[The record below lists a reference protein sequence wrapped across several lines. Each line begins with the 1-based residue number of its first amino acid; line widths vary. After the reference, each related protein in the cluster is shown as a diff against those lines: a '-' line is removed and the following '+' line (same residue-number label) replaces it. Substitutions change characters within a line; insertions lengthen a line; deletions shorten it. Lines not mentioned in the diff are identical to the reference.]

1 MIASRRRKQQAARVG
16 RCAIGHVPSTRW
28 RPEPG
33 AAEIAGCGRRGAGGC
48 VSAWRQASRG
58 RAEPGKLRSM
68 LLLLELDVADL
79 ALSQASALGLAQLD
93 PGLPRSVAGA
103 S

>member
-1 MIASRRRKQQAARVG
+1 
-16 RCAIGHVPSTRW
+16 
-28 RPEPG
+28 
-33 AAEIAGCGRRGAGGC
+33 
-48 VSAWRQASRG
+48 
-58 RAEPGKLRSM
+58 M